1 MKPDPKILVIESDP
15 SVSDRLQEKVRELGF
30 QLCFSAPPNRSA
42 EQLATLGPDLAIIGP
57 SIGTQTCL
65 KNIHNLGLI
74 DPVMPILTSCD
85 EALLLNGSDN
95 PPTGAIHHLSPDPD
109 LDEMSRAINRAWK
122 QRTARGPSDDS
133 PVVIV
138 GHSPQIM
145 NIREKIRRV
154 ANKDVTVLITGET
167 GTGKELIAR
176 SIHYHS
182 YRQKGGL
189 VKVNCGALPDDL
201 LESEVFGFQRGAFT
215 GAHKDKPGRLQMAG
229 GGTLFIDEI
238 GDLSLALQVK
248 LLQVFEDEA
257 FSPLGGTEDETIDVR
272 VVAATNSNLQQKVLE
287 GSFRKDL
294 FYRLK
299 VVHMDVPSLRTR
311 KEDIP
316 LLTHYFMNKYCFE
329 LRKGVLDIP
338 DEVAELFLAYQW
350 PGNVREIEN
359 VIRRA
364 IVLRSWDFAFNDLN
378 QEEGDQETV
387 DGSSSEVESQ
397 DSDWRDHKL
406 SRLFRDN
413 DFSLKKISKAYVS
426 LAEREAIMNALR
438 ETQWNRRMAARL
450 LQVSYKTL
458 LNRIKEFDLKP

>member
-1 MKPDPKILVIESDP
+1 MKTDPKIVVIESDP
-15 SVSDRLQEKVRELGF
+15 DLSGSLQEKVRELGF
-30 QLCFSAPPNRSA
+30 QLCSSAPPNRSA

-57 SIGTQTCL
+57 SIETQTCL

-95 PPTGAIHHLSPDPD
+95 PPTGAIHYLSPDPD
-109 LDEMSRAINRAWK
+109 PDEISRTVRKAWK
-122 QRTARGPSDDS
+122 QRTARGPSDDN

-145 NIREKIRRV
+145 NIREKIRKV

-182 YRQKGGL
+182 LRRKGGL

-215 GAHKDKPGRLQMAG
+215 GAHRDKPGRLQMAG

-238 GDLSLALQVK
+238 GDLSLGLQVK

-257 FSPLGGTEDETIDVR
+257 FSPLGGTEDEAIDVR
-272 VVAATNSNLQQKVLE
+272 VVAATNSDLQKKVLE

-299 VVHMDVPSLRTR
+299 VVHMDVPPLRTR

-316 LLTHYFMNKYCFE
+316 FLTHYFMNKYCFE

-338 DEVAELFLAYQW
+338 DEIAELFLAYHW
-350 PGNVREIEN
+350 PGNVRELEN

-364 IVLRSWDFAFNDLN
+364 IVLRSWDFAFKDLR
-378 QEEGDQETV
+378 QEEGDRETE
-387 DGSSSEVESQ
+387 DGPSLGPDSQ
-397 DSDWRDHKL
+397 D
-406 SRLFRDN
+406 
-413 DFSLKKISKAYVS
+413 A
-426 LAEREAIMNALR
+426 
-438 ETQWNRRMAARL
+438 
-450 LQVSYKTL
+450 
-458 LNRIKEFDLKP
+458 

>member
-1 MKPDPKILVIESDP
+1 MKASPNILVVESDP
-15 SVSDRLQEKVRELGF
+15 SLSESLQEKVRDLGF
-30 QLCFSAPPNRSA
+30 KLCSAATPDRSA

-57 SIGTQTCL
+57 SVETRTCL

-74 DPVMPILTSCD
+74 DPVMPILTSCN
-85 EALLLNGSDN
+85 EALLMNGSGN
-95 PPTGAIHHLSPDPD
+95 PPSGAIHHLSPDPD
-109 LDEMSRAINRAWK
+109 LDEVSRAIHKAWEQRA
-122 QRTARGPSDDS
+122 ARGPLDDS
-133 PVVIV
+133 PVIIV
-138 GHSPQIM
+138 GQSPQLM
-145 NIREKIRRV
+145 NIREKIRKV

-182 YRQKGGL
+182 YRRKGAL

-238 GDLSLALQVK
+238 GDLSLSLQVK

-257 FSPLGGTEDETIDVR
+257 FSPLGGTEDETIDIR
-272 VVAATNSNLQQKVLE
+272 VVAATNSDLQQKVLE
-287 GSFRKDL
+287 GFFRKDL

-299 VVHMDVPSLRTR
+299 VVHMDVPALRTR

-316 LLTHYFMNKYCFE
+316 FLTHYFMNKYCFE

-350 PGNVREIEN
+350 PGNVRELEN

-364 IVLRSWDFAFNDLN
+364 IVLRSWDFAFKDLN
-378 QEEGDQETV
+378 EEEGDREREN
-387 DGSSSEVESQ
+387 GSSSEVESQ
-397 DSDWRDHKL
+397 DSDWRDDKM

-426 LAEREAIMNALR
+426 QAEREAILNALS
-438 ETQWNRRMAARL
+438 ETQWNRRLAARL

>member
-1 MKPDPKILVIESDP
+1 MKANPNILVVESDP
-15 SVSDRLQEKVRELGF
+15 SLSESLQEKVRDLGF
-30 QLCFSAPPNRSA
+30 KLCSPAPSDRSA
-42 EQLATLGPDLAIIGP
+42 EQLASLAPDLAIIGP
-57 SIGTQTCL
+57 SVETQACL

-74 DPVMPILTSCD
+74 DPVMPVLTSCD

-95 PPTGAIHHLSPDPD
+95 PPTGAIHHLSSDPD
-109 LDEMSRAINRAWK
+109 LEEMSAAIHKAWK
-122 QRTARGPSDDS
+122 QRTARGPLDDS

-138 GHSPQIM
+138 GQSPQVI
-145 NIREKIRRV
+145 NIRGKIRKV

-176 SIHYHS
+176 SLHYHS
-182 YRQKGGL
+182 YRRKGGL

-201 LESEVFGFQRGAFT
+201 LESEVFGFQKGAFT
-215 GAHKDKPGRLQMAG
+215 GAHRDKPGRLQLAG

-238 GDLSLALQVK
+238 GDLSLPLQVK

-272 VVAATNSNLQQKVLE
+272 VVAATNSDLQQKVLE
-287 GSFRKDL
+287 GSFRRDL

-299 VVHMDVPSLRTR
+299 VVHMDVPALRTR

-329 LRKGVLDIP
+329 LKKGVLDIP
-338 DEVAELFLAYQW
+338 DEIADLFLAYQW
-350 PGNVREIEN
+350 PGNVRELEN

-378 QEEGDQETV
+378 QEDEDHQTES
-387 DGSSSEVESQ
+387 GSASEVESQ
-397 DSDWRDHKL
+397 DSDWRDDKM

-426 LAEREAIMNALR
+426 QAEREAIMNALR

>member
-1 MKPDPKILVIESDP
+1 MKGNPKILVIESDP
-15 SVSDRLQEKVRELGF
+15 FLSESLQERVGDLGF
-30 QLCFSAPPNRSA
+30 TLCFPAPPDRSA
-42 EQLATLGPDLAIIGP
+42 EQLATLAPDLAVIGP
-57 SIGTQTCL
+57 SIDTQTCL
-65 KNIHNLGLI
+65 RNIHNLGLI
-74 DPVMPILTSCD
+74 DPAMPVLTSCD
-85 EALLLNGSDN
+85 EALFLNGSDN
-95 PPTGAIHHLSPDPD
+95 PPTGAIHYLSPDPG
-109 LDEMSRAINRAWK
+109 LEEISRAIDKALK
-122 QRTARGPSDDS
+122 QRTAQGPSDDI

-138 GHSPQIM
+138 GQSAAVL
-145 NIREKIRRV
+145 NIREKIRTV

-182 YRQKGGL
+182 YRRKGGL

-215 GAHKDKPGRLQMAG
+215 GAHKDKPGRLRMAE

-238 GDLSLALQVK
+238 GDLSLSLQVK
-248 LLQVFEDEA
+248 LLQIFEDEA
-257 FSPLGGTEDETIDVR
+257 FSPLGGIEDEAIDVR
-272 VVAATNSNLQQKVLE
+272 VVAATNSDLQQKVVE

-299 VVHMDVPSLRTR
+299 VVHIDVPPLRTR
-311 KEDIP
+311 KEDVP

-338 DEVAELFLAYQW
+338 EEIAELLLAYHW
-350 PGNVREIEN
+350 PGNVRELEN

-364 IVLRSWDFAFNDLN
+364 IVLRSWDFVFKDLN
-378 QEEGDQETV
+378 QEEGDHERE
-387 DGSSSEVESQ
+387 DGSLPEMELQ
-397 DSDWRDHKL
+397 DSDWRDDKM

-426 LAEREAIMNALR
+426 QAECQAIIDALR
-438 ETQWNRRMAARL
+438 ETQWNRRQAAHL

>member
-1 MKPDPKILVIESDP
+1 MKANPNILVVESDP
-15 SVSDRLQEKVRELGF
+15 SRSQILQEKVRGLGF
-30 QLCFSAPPNRSA
+30 KLCSTAPPDRSA
-42 EQLATLGPDLAIIGP
+42 EQLASLSPDLAIIGP
-57 SIGTQTCL
+57 SVETQTCL

-74 DPVMPILTSCD
+74 DPVMPILTSCE
-85 EALLLNGSDN
+85 EALLLNGSDHS
-95 PPTGAIHHLSPDPD
+95 PSGTIHHLSPDPD
-109 LDEMSRAINRAWK
+109 LDEISRAIHKAWK
-122 QRTARGPSDDS
+122 QRAARGPLDDS

-138 GHSPQIM
+138 GQSPQLM
-145 NIREKIRRV
+145 NIREKIRKV
-154 ANKDVTVLITGET
+154 AHKDVTVLITGET

-182 YRQKGGL
+182 YRRKGAL

-215 GAHKDKPGRLQMAG
+215 GAHKDKPGRLQLAA

-238 GDLSLALQVK
+238 GDLSLSLQVK
-248 LLQVFEDEA
+248 LLQIFEGEA
-257 FSPLGGTEDETIDVR
+257 FSPLGGTEDEAMDIR
-272 VVAATNSNLQQKVLE
+272 VLAATNSDLQQKVLE

-299 VVHMDVPSLRTR
+299 VVAMDVPSLRTR

-316 LLTHYFMNKYCFE
+316 FLTHYFMNKYCFE
-329 LRKGVLDIP
+329 LRKGVMDIP
-338 DEVAELFLAYQW
+338 DEIAELFLAYEW
-350 PGNVREIEN
+350 PGNVRELEN

-364 IVLRSWDFAFNDLN
+364 IVLRSWDFAFKDLN
-378 QEEGDQETV
+378 LHMGVHSVES
-387 DGSSSEVESQ
+387 GSLSEVESQ
-397 DSDWRDHKL
+397 GSDWRDDKL

-426 LAEREAIMNALR
+426 QAEREAILNALS
-438 ETQWNRRMAARL
+438 ETQWNRRQAARL